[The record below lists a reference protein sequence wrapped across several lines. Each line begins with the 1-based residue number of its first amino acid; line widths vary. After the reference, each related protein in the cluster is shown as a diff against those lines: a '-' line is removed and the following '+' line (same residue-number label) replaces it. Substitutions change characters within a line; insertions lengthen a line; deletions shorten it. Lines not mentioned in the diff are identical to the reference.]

1 MTWRSTFNSRI
12 EKALDAYITA
22 QTDSQRPVLPVDID
36 ALARAAGNIDIERRE
51 MIREAAVGSSG
62 GRFRIYLQSN
72 FLDRPGAR
80 IRQRFSLAHEIAHT
94 FLFIAQDDVLK
105 PTKGGPRGINLE
117 SACHEGARR
126 LLIPERF
133 LSRELGP
140 RHDGVR
146 GEEII
151 RMAKR
156 VFDVSVEV
164 FLRRLGDRL
173 DSSETCFAL
182 SRNGSLQFAMYP
194 AWLKTVLWSPPG
206 DTPIIEWLKSSDLR
220 IEPRPDGSYLGAK
233 SDVALVARRI
243 VAGTD
248 LNLFEIRRCS
258 VAASSAWLLPPRTE
272 LAGGDTPAI
281 GVAEQL
287 S

>member
-1 MTWRSTFNSRI
+1 MTWRSSFNSRI
-12 EKALDAYITA
+12 EKALDTYIKA
-22 QTDSQRPVLPVDID
+22 QRDSQHPVLPVDID
-36 ALARAAGNIDIERRE
+36 AVARALGNIDIERRE
-51 MIREAAVGSSG
+51 MIREAAVDISEV
-62 GRFRIYLQSN
+62 RFRIYLQSN
-72 FLDRPGAR
+72 FLDRPGTR

-105 PTKGGPRGINLE
+105 PIKGGPRGVNLE
-117 SACHEGARR
+117 SACHEGARH

-133 LSRELGP
+133 FSRELG
-140 RHDGVR
+140 RCHDGVR

-151 RMAKR
+151 RLAKR

-182 SRNGSLQFAMYP
+182 SRNGTLQFAMYP
-194 AWLKTVLWSPPG
+194 AWLKTVLWSLPG
-206 DTPIIEWLKSSDLR
+206 DTPIIEWLKSSDLQ
-220 IEPRPDGSYLGAK
+220 IEPRPDGSYIGVK
-233 SDVALVARRI
+233 SNEALVARRI
-243 VAGTD
+243 LAGTD
-248 LNLFEIRRCS
+248 LDLFEIRRCS
-258 VAASSAWLLPPRTE
+258 VAASSTWLLPPRTE
-272 LAGGDTPAI
+272 LAEGDTSAL